1 MESGLFATPINT
13 NEINLKILMYVGLGG
28 FMKKHNN
35 KQKKKKKTLNSLHTR
50 LAVMLT
56 HNP

>member
-1 MESGLFATPINT
+1 MLINNAMESGLFATPINT

-35 KQKKKKKTLNSLHTR
+35 KQKKKKKH
-50 LAVMLT
+50 
-56 HNP
+56 